1 MLDGKYIVRCLLD
14 NKSHSTEIFKT
25 QTSVKVLWITNIMMP
40 AICAAM
46 DEPVPATGGWM
57 SSSLNRLLKDSSIEI
72 AVATVYS
79 GKEYLRKEIDGVVY
93 YLLPLS
99 GKSMDKYHS
108 FLERYW
114 QTVKDDFVPDVVHV
128 HGSE

>member
-1 MLDGKYIVRCLLD
+1 
-14 NKSHSTEIFKT
+14 
-25 QTSVKVLWITNIMMP
+25 MP

-128 HGSE
+128 HGSEYPHGLAYVNANGPRGVVVSLQEAVSK